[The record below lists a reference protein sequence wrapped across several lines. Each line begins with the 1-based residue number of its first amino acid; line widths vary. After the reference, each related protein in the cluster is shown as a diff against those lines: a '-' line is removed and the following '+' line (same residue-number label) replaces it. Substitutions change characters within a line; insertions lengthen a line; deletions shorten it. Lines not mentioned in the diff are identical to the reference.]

1 MLLLRKGWFFFSFV
15 VMFDPSLGVS
25 TDDGIYWG
33 WHMEMVPLPLMLLRT
48 LVWWIRWCPWTKQES
63 FLTIK
68 ERSMYSRW
76 IHLGTWWSKG
86 ASEQILLQSRC
97 ALSAIWTR
105 KVILWFHNSTLALY
119 HLPSFNLFDLIICW
133 LQKLEW
139 DSLSIYLLP
148 HTEMYK
154 SGQWTEPPSMDGS
167 EWASNGGQMSWHG
180 ESFLENVSG
189 SAHVLFFCIHLFLLL
204 SCIGHM
210 PISGVL
216 LKYALIAVVNNKSSS
231 GMYLR
236 QESSFGYRTVF
247 HS

>member
-1 MLLLRKGWFFFSFV
+1 
-15 VMFDPSLGVS
+15 
-25 TDDGIYWG
+25 
-33 WHMEMVPLPLMLLRT
+33 
-48 LVWWIRWCPWTKQES
+48 
-63 FLTIK
+63 
-68 ERSMYSRW
+68 
-76 IHLGTWWSKG
+76 
-86 ASEQILLQSRC
+86 
-97 ALSAIWTR
+97 
-105 KVILWFHNSTLALY
+105 
-119 HLPSFNLFDLIICW
+119 
-133 LQKLEW
+133 
-139 DSLSIYLLP
+139 
-148 HTEMYK
+148 MYK

-216 LKYALIAVVNNKSSS
+216 LKYALIAVVNDKSSS